1 MKNAIESTTLWSTKN
16 GSDKTY
22 SAAIVP
28 NPSGGYDV
36 VAQNGPRGGTQTVQ
50 KPKAVGVDLD
60 AAQAAYAKVVKEK
73 IKSGY
78 NPMDGSS
85 IAIAAVSERDG
96 KSANVPVMLL
106 DAIGA
111 SELAQK
117 FGTAQYMWQQ
127 KHDGHRR
134 LIVTSGSEAH
144 GVNRKGEYVP
154 LSPAIA
160 EAALSM
166 FGPDATVDGELVG
179 ETFFAFDLLKIG
191 GIEFTDK
198 RADARHS
205 ALCKYMEIGSK
216 ICASPDA
223 IRFVENVDSVDELR
237 LAGAEGIVGKLRSA
251 QYCDGKK
258 HGVALKYKFWNTA
271 TVEVIRHNQAHS
283 IGVAVY
289 ESTGGQV
296 DVGNVT
302 LPPSMRPPAIGAF
315 VEVRYLYAY
324 RNGSLYQP
332 AFQMVRTD
340 MTRTDCAIEQLV
352 YKGEEIAA

>member
-1 MKNAIESTTLWSTKN
+1 MKNAIESTTLWSTKD

-22 SAAIVP
+22 SAAIVQ
-28 NPSGGYDV
+28 NSSGGYDV

-50 KPKAVGVDLD
+50 KPKEVGVALD
-60 AAQAAYAKVVKEK
+60 VARAAYAKLVKSK

-78 NPMDGSS
+78 NPMDGSTV
-85 IAIAAVSERDG
+85 AIAAVSERDG

-111 SELAQK
+111 SELAEK
-117 FGTAQYMWQQ
+117 FGTAHYMWQQ

-134 LIVTSGSEAH
+134 LIVTSGNEAH

-160 EAALSM
+160 EAALTM
-166 FGPDATVDGELVG
+166 FGPEATIDGELVG
-179 ETFFAFDLLKIG
+179 DTFWAFDLLKIG
-191 GIEFTDK
+191 GISFTDK
-198 RADARHS
+198 RADARHT
-205 ALCKYMEIGSK
+205 ALRGYMEIGSK
-216 ICASPDA
+216 ICAEPDA
-223 IRFVENVDSVDELR
+223 IRFVENVDSVDDLR

-251 QYCDGKK
+251 RYCDGKK

-271 TVEVIRHNQAHS
+271 TVEVIRQNAAHS

-289 ESTGGQV
+289 AADGTQV

-302 LPPSMRPPAIGAF
+302 LPPSMQPPAIGAF

-340 MTRTDCAIEQLV
+340 MTRADCAIEQLV